1 MDNTYTQRQW
11 DREVG
16 YGKVPEEYAMSSED
30 MMIKRVLLNEL
41 VRIEVLQNVQYTDQ
55 DIIVRELM
63 QSRIND
69 LTKYRE

>member
-1 MDNTYTQRQW
+1 
-11 DREVG
+11 
-16 YGKVPEEYAMSSED
+16 MSSED

-41 VRIEVLQNVQYTDQ
+41 VRMEVLQDDQYTDQ
-55 DIIVRELM
+55 DIIIREWL

>member
-1 MDNTYTQRQW
+1 MSDTHTQRQW

-16 YGKVPEEYAMSSED
+16 YGKVPEEYGMSSED

-41 VRIEVLQNVQYTDQ
+41 VRMEVLQDDQYTDQ
-55 DIIVRELM
+55 DIIIREWL
-63 QSRIND
+63 QSRIKD

>member
-1 MDNTYTQRQW
+1 MSDTHTQRQW
-11 DREVG
+11 DREVR
-16 YGKVPEEYAMSSED
+16 YNKMSSKD

-41 VRIEVLQNVQYTDQ
+41 VRMEVLQDDQYTDQ
-55 DIIVRELM
+55 DIIIREWL